1 MNNPTEDIKRMLP
14 PVIDSTTFEELKAAM
29 GEDFIP
35 ELISTYLEETA
46 ALLQTLREALAANRP
61 EDFRRAAH
69 SIKSSSASLGA
80 LDFSAQA
87 KELEFI
93 GKAGDLSQAGEPLV
107 RLETAFPA
115 VTAALQALLP

>member
-1 MNNPTEDIKRMLP
+1 MPETM
-14 PVIDSTTFEELKAAM
+14 IDPTTFDDLKAAM

-35 ELISTYLEETA
+35 ELVSTYLEET
-46 ALLQTLREALAANRP
+46 EALIQKLHEALSANQV

-80 LDFSAQA
+80 LEFSTLA

-93 GKAGDLSQAGEPLV
+93 GKAGDLSQAGDLLA
-107 RLETAFPA
+107 RLDAAFPA
-115 VTAALQALLP
+115 VHAALQALLP

>member
-1 MNNPTEDIKRMLP
+1 MPEMM
-14 PVIDSTTFEELKAAM
+14 IDPTTFDDLKAAM

-35 ELISTYLEETA
+35 ELVSTYLEETK
-46 ALLQTLREALAANRP
+46 ALIQKLHEALSANQV

-80 LDFSAQA
+80 LEFSALA

-93 GKAGDLSQAGEPLV
+93 GKAGDLSQAGDLLA
-107 RLETAFPA
+107 RLEEIWPKVKT
-115 VTAALQALLP
+115 ALQEFLP